1 MASEQASAPS
11 SLEDRISNPT
21 SSNGTNAAAP
31 SFVPGQGDSI
41 GSWAD
46 EVSSPAAANSGAA
59 AGLASKTDPDA
70 KQQNEESS
78 LSMAQTDGAGEPM
91 GGSTLKEP
99 DYDVEVK
106 LSDIQA
112 DPNNP
117 LYSIKNFE
125 ELGL

>member
-1 MASEQASAPS
+1 MASEQAPAPS
-11 SLEDRISNPT
+11 SLEDRISNAS
-21 SSNGTNAAAP
+21 SSNGINPAAP
-31 SFVPGQGDSI
+31 SFTPAQM

-46 EVSSPAAANSGAA
+46 ELSSPAAANPGAA
-59 AGLASKTDPDA
+59 AGLESIAGA
-70 KQQNEESS
+70 KAERHIEESS

-99 DYDVEVK
+99 EYDVEVK

-117 LYSIKNFE
+117 LFSIKNFE

>member
-1 MASEQASAPS
+1 MASEQAPVPS
-11 SLEDRISNPT
+11 SLEDRISNPS
-21 SSNGTNAAAP
+21 SSNGINAAAP
-31 SFVPGQGDSI
+31 SFVPGQVDSP

-46 EVSSPAAANSGAA
+46 EVASPAAADPGAA
-59 AGLASKTDPDA
+59 AGPGSKA
-70 KQQNEESS
+70 EEKAESHSEESS
-78 LSMAQTDGAGEPM
+78 LSMAQTDGAGEPL

>member
-1 MASEQASAPS
+1 MASEQAPATS
-11 SLEDRISNPT
+11 SLEDRISKSA

-31 SFVPGQGDSI
+31 SFVPGQI

-46 EVSSPAAANSGAA
+46 EVSSPGAA
-59 AGLASKTDPDA
+59 ASHAATGPESPAESNAESKAED
-70 KQQNEESS
+70 SS
-78 LSMAQTDGAGEPM
+78 LSMAQIDGAGEPL

-99 DYDVEVK
+99 EYDVEVK

-117 LYSIKNFE
+117 LFSIKNFE

>member
-1 MASEQASAPS
+1 MASEQAPAPS
-11 SLEDRISNPT
+11 SLEDRISKPS
-21 SSNGTNAAAP
+21 SSNGINAAAP
-31 SFVPGQGDSI
+31 SFVPARL

-46 EVSSPAAANSGAA
+46 EVSSPAATDPSAT
-59 AGLASKTDPDA
+59 AGLESKAEP
-70 KQQNEESS
+70 KVEPHSEESS

-99 DYDVEVK
+99 EYDVEVK

-117 LYSIKNFE
+117 LFSVKNFE